1 MKYIVFLL
9 VTPLILCC
17 LDSCQQTKQNDLA
30 YKRMVY
36 EGLLNS
42 NADHQY
48 NIRQLYMQIQ
58 NKSYDPITAKKAV
71 IWGPKADSVYAQS
84 ELLLQSISA
93 IESQLRNGIERCSNI
108 EGEINENCINAFYKR
123 GYTSKAI
130 VVGQKRL
137 EDIFSQHHVL
147 LERFRTIIPLGLEEN
162 VTQYEFAIKDMSDF
176 EKMFSQSKSPKEYV
190 ALYVDCELIEQLSIL
205 ETYRFNV
212 LVLEK
217 SFLEYIDQ
225 NSNVNYCGYSSFEAI
240 ATINKSIVL
249 PGEEVEI
256 YAGVGRFSDE
266 SKPEISV
273 WRRPQKI
280 EDGRVTYVFKAD
292 KRVGIHLVPLQFK
305 YTKPDGTSE
314 IRSTDIQYRVID
326 TICR

>member
-9 VTPLILCC
+9 VTPLLLCC

-71 IWGPKADSVYAQS
+71 IWGPKADSVYAKS

-190 ALYVDCELIEQLSIL
+190 ALYVDRDLIEQLSIL

-212 LVLEK
+212 LTLEK

-225 NSNVNYCGYSSFEAI
+225 NSNVLTCGYNSFEAI
-240 ATINKSIVL
+240 ATINKGVVL

-256 YAGVGRFSDE
+256 YAGVGSFSE
-266 SKPEISV
+266 SARPEITINACAI
-273 WRRPQKI
+273 KL
-280 EDGRVTYVFKAD
+280 ENGMATYKFKA
-292 KRVGIHLVPLQFK
+292 RENVGSHTIPLQIK
-305 YTKPDGTSE
+305 YTKPDGTPAVLTTNIIYNTVDS
-314 IRSTDIQYRVID
+314 
-326 TICR
+326 ICR